1 MTLVSPHAPS
11 PRNSSGKFRRA
22 RGVRDGCSS
31 QSRVG
36 SGAQR
41 QAQRPGP
48 RFRDLKSAFDAKR
61 VELGRELP
69 DETAPSMVV
78 VLDLV
83 DGVTD
88 FQNAVNRIEGF
99 EFLSEW
105 VDEETNPDDDFHR
118 LAPHR
123 GPEDHIQETGLAAV
137 AIGSELVGEHAHLD
151 MSRDPGTLPVWGR
164 RACFA
169 HDSPRY

>member
-1 MTLVSPHAPS
+1 MVSPHAPS

-88 FQNAVNRIEGF
+88 FQNAVNRIERF

-105 VDEETNPDDDFHR
+105 VDPR
-118 LAPHR
+118 
-123 GPEDHIQETGLAAV
+123 
-137 AIGSELVGEHAHLD
+137 
-151 MSRDPGTLPVWGR
+151 
-164 RACFA
+164 
-169 HDSPRY
+169 DSPSTFQWSECQLTGKFLCDSEYFFSDRAEEDRGADAFFGYARDCL